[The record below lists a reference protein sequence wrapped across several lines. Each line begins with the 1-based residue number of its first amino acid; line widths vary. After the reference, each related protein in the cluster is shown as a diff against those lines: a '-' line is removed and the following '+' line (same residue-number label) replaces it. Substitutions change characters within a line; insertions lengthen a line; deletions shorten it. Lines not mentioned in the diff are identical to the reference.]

1 MGIVWVEHFL
11 NVAEGTATVILS
23 ILVIGGGAR
32 VSFSHVNFVVPEKD
46 PQEQL
51 GSD

>member
-1 MGIVWVEHFL
+1 MGHAWVEHFL
-11 NVAEGTATVILS
+11 NVAEGTAAGVLS

-32 VSFSHVNFVVPEKD
+32 VSFSHINFVVPEKD

-51 GSD
+51 GCD